1 MYQVI
6 KNVINS
12 GDYELEALLSRIDT
26 MFVRGKITEEQEAE
40 LIKLTRENADP
51 VNSYAP
57 LQNRVDALYTEMDS
71 LRGILEALED
81 RIATLESGGTEP
93 EEPEVP
99 EEPTEQEEWP
109 QYVQP
114 TGAHDAYNIG
124 DKITYN
130 GVHYICSMDGCVWS
144 PDVYPDGW
152 TTEEEHEEVEEPEEP
167 STLPASPDG
176 EALQEE
182 VK

>member
-26 MFVRGKITEEQEAE
+26 MFARGKITEEQEVE
-40 LIKLTRENADP
+40 LIRLARENADP

-57 LQNRVDALYTEMDS
+57 LQKRVDALYTEMDS

-81 RIATLESGGTEP
+81 RIATLENDGNKNIEP

-99 EEPTEQEEWP
+99 EEPTEQEEWT

-114 TGAHDAYNIG
+114 IGAHDAYNTG

-130 GVHYICSMDGCVWS
+130 GVHYICLMNGCVWS

-152 TTEEEHEEVEEPEEP
+152 TMEEEHEEPEEP
-167 STLPASPDG
+167 STLPASLDG

>member
-26 MFVRGKITEEQEAE
+26 MFVREKITEEQEVE
-40 LIKLTRENADP
+40 LIRLARENADP

-57 LQNRVDALYTEMDS
+57 LQKRVDALYTEMDS
-71 LRGILEALED
+71 LRGILGALED
-81 RIATLESGGTEP
+81 RIEKLENDGTEP
-93 EEPEVP
+93 EESEFP

-109 QYVQP
+109 RYVQP

-130 GVHYICSMDGCVWS
+130 GEHYICTMNGCVWA
-144 PDVYPDGW
+144 PDVYPSGW
-152 TTEEEHEEVEEPEEP
+152 TKQENIEETQKE
-167 STLPASPDG
+167 SNDNA
-176 EALQEE
+176 
-182 VK
+182 

>member
-12 GDYELEALLSRIDT
+12 GDYELEALLSRIDA
-26 MFVRGKITEEQEAE
+26 MFVRGKITEEQEVE
-40 LIKLTRENADP
+40 LVRLARENADP

-57 LQNRVDALYTEMDS
+57 LQERVDALYTEMDS

-81 RIATLESGGTEP
+81 RIAAIESDGTEP
-93 EEPEVP
+93 REPEVP

-114 TGAHDAYNIG
+114 TGAHDSYNTG

-130 GVHYICSMDGCVWS
+130 GVHYICLMDGCVWS

-152 TTEEEHEEVEEPEEP
+152 ITEEEYKKAEEQEEP
-167 STLPASPDG
+167 SISPAASDG
-176 EALQEE
+176 EG

>member
-12 GDYELEALLSRIDT
+12 GDYELEALLNRIDT
-26 MFVRGKITEEQEAE
+26 MFVRGKITEEQEVE
-40 LIKLTRENADP
+40 LINLARENADP

-57 LQNRVDALYTEMDS
+57 LHKRVDALYTEMDS

-81 RIATLESGGTEP
+81 RIATLENDGNKNIEP

-99 EEPTEQEEWP
+99 EEPTEQEEWT

-114 TGAHDAYNIG
+114 IGAHDAYNIG

-130 GVHYICSMDGCVWS
+130 GEHYICAMNGCVWA
-144 PDVYPDGW
+144 PDVYPSGW
-152 TTEEEHEEVEEPEEP
+152 TKQENIEETQKE
-167 STLPASPDG
+167 SNDNA
-176 EALQEE
+176 
-182 VK
+182 

>member
-1 MYQVI
+1 MHQLI

-12 GDYELEALLSRIDT
+12 GDYELEALLNRIDT
-26 MFVRGKITEEQEAE
+26 MFVRGKITEEQEVE
-40 LIKLTRENADP
+40 LIRLARENADP
-51 VNSYAP
+51 VHSYAP
-57 LQNRVDALYTEMDS
+57 LQKRVDALYTEMDS

-81 RIATLESGGTEP
+81 RIATLESDGTEP
-93 EEPEVP
+93 EESEVP

-114 TGAHDAYNIG
+114 TGAHDAYNTG

-130 GVHYICSMDGCVWS
+130 GVHYICLMDGCVWS
-144 PDVYPDGW
+144 PDVYPNGW
-152 TTEEEHEEVEEPEEP
+152 TTEEEHEEPEEP
-167 STLPASPDG
+167 STLPASLDG

>member
-12 GDYELEALLSRIDT
+12 RDYKLEALLSRIDT
-26 MFVRGKITEEQEAE
+26 MFVRGKITEEQEVE
-40 LIKLTRENADP
+40 LINLARKNADP

-57 LQNRVDALYTEMDS
+57 LQERVDALYTELDS

-81 RIATLESGGTEP
+81 RIATLENDGTEP

-99 EEPTEQEEWP
+99 EEPTEQDKWP

-152 TTEEEHEEVEEPEEP
+152 TKQEDIEE
-167 STLPASPDG
+167 A
-176 EALQEE
+176 QEE
-182 VK
+182 SSDNT

>member
-12 GDYELEALLSRIDT
+12 RDYKLEALLSRIDT
-26 MFVRGKITEEQEAE
+26 MFVRGKITEEQEVE
-40 LIKLTRENADP
+40 LINLARKNADP

-57 LQNRVDALYTEMDS
+57 LQERVDALYTELDS

-81 RIATLESGGTEP
+81 RIATLENDGTEP

-99 EEPTEQEEWP
+99 EEPTEQDKWP

-144 PDVYPDGW
+144 PDVYPSGW
-152 TTEEEHEEVEEPEEP
+152 TKQEDIEETQKE
-167 STLPASPDG
+167 SNDNT
-176 EALQEE
+176 
-182 VK
+182 